1 MAKINELLFFRMFD
15 LYDNEDTHITSF
27 FDQLDLTQ
35 YSALT
40 IIQAVAAD
48 NVDAYIKSSFSRR
61 YLISEWCRYITWD
74 KDTQHFII
82 DTSFY
87 DDFSK
92 ALCAALTSA
101 EAFFK
106 LSELDFMEDPEVIEV
121 ERAYA
126 EDHTKTERGVDTN
139 ESDAYD
145 DYREDD
151 IKQRHSKTENDIKQ
165 RHTKT
170 EPDIKQRQT
179 TTENTTSAF
188 NSSNW
193 ENADKS
199 VVTEAAYKDAIDV
212 TEDAHK
218 DIIDVTD
225 DAHKD
230 KITSHGDKRKV
241 TIKYGDLDITRDE
254 RTDTETTKKTGVLSR
269 DKYFEILKELA
280 NVNAY
285 KIIGDAIIST
295 LLRPDFDSYLDHAG
309 LWFPM

>member
-1 MAKINELLFFRMFD
+1 MARVNELLFFRMFD
-15 LYDNEDTHITSF
+15 LYDNENTHITSF

-61 YLISEWCRYITWD
+61 YLISDWCKYISWD

-106 LSELDFMEDPEVIEV
+106 LSELDFMEAPEVIEI

-126 EDHTKTERGVDTN
+126 EDHTKTERGDDIN
-139 ESDAYD
+139 MSDAYD

-179 TTENTTSAF
+179 TTENTVSAF
-188 NSSNW
+188 NSSGW
-193 ENADKS
+193 ENANKS

-218 DIIDVTD
+218 DAIDVTD

-241 TIKYGDLDITRDE
+241 TSKFGDLDVTRDE
-254 RTDTETTKKTGVLSR
+254 RTDTETTTKTGVLSR

-280 NVNAY
+280 EVNAY

-295 LLRPDFDSYLDHAG
+295 LLRPDFDSYMDHAG
-309 LWFPM
+309 FWFPV

>member
-1 MAKINELLFFRMFD
+1 MAKVNELLFFRMFD
-15 LYDNEDTHITSF
+15 LYDSEDTHITSF

-40 IIQAVAAD
+40 VIQAVAAD

-61 YLISEWCRYITWD
+61 YLMSEWCRYITWD

-101 EAFFK
+101 ESFFK
-106 LSELDFMEDPEVIEV
+106 LTELDFMEAPEVIEI

-126 EDHTKTERGVDTN
+126 EDHTKTERGNDTN

-179 TTENTTSAF
+179 TTENTVSAF
-188 NSSNW
+188 NSSQW

-218 DIIDVTD
+218 DQIDVTD

-241 TIKYGDLDITRDE
+241 TSTFGDVDVTRDE
-254 RTDTETTKKTGVLSR
+254 RTDTETTTKTGVLSR
-269 DKYFEILKELA
+269 DKYFKILKELA
-280 NVNAY
+280 EVNAY

-295 LLRPDFDSYLDHAG
+295 LLRPDFDSFLDHAG
-309 LWFPM
+309 FWFPV